1 VEVCFAYGSHV
12 VLVGGVYGLVQL
24 ILVVTAELNGSA
36 SSMSHGPGSIYHR
49 LAIISLG
56 QL

>member
-1 VEVCFAYGSHV
+1 MEVCFAYGSHV

-24 ILVVTAELNGSA
+24 ILAVTAELNGSA
-36 SSMSHGPGSIYHR
+36 SSVSHGRGSIYHG
-49 LAIISLG
+49 LAFISLG